1 MTTQNPISRFARPI
15 LSLSPL
21 PTVTMTSLDLAEIAS
36 AAGAKHPPSSPINPL
51 RGPNALQGNALAALM
66 WVAYDLLLTMD
77 REVRAPWSITKCMY
91 LFLRYNSLAAL
102 AFYFMETLGTTP
114 FLVMLNLPSDANSI
128 TISSTPCLK
137 ALKYAL
143 AGRSY
148 IAATEIL
155 CVLVGEA
162 LILLRI
168 NALYGWERKWIVLT
182 VFSFMCEAIVGIATT
197 IVTLSGGA
205 SGLSGSTG
213 ILDCSSAA
221 TNVPD
226 VNLGACTSLGVVCI
240 YFAMILRK
248 THLLAAENAKSM
260 WQILH
265 AADLLPTI
273 HVCLKDACA
282 YFLIGTPYVPSSSSS
297 SSSSSS
303 FLHLS
308 PSLSLSQ
315 LLTQITSDSWL
326 ISTYTVAST
335 RIFLNLKDLN
345 HRSDAGDATW
355 SEFQQRASVLDFR
368 GAVSVGSAGTGGER
382 EMVQVAHG
390 DV

>member
-1 MTTQNPISRFARPI
+1 
-15 LSLSPL
+15 
-21 PTVTMTSLDLAEIAS
+21 MTSLDL
-36 AAGAKHPPSSPINPL
+36 AGAKHPPSSPVNPL

-66 WVAYDLLLTMD
+66 WVAYDLVLTMD
-77 REVRAPWSITKCMY
+77 REIWSVWRAPWSVTKCMY

-114 FLVMLNLPSDANSI
+114 FMVMLNLPSDSPASNSNSSHTS
-128 TISSTPCLK
+128 TISAAPCIN
-137 ALKYAL
+137 ALKYAI

-168 NALYGWERKWIVLT
+168 NALYGWERKWIVVT
-182 VFSFMCEAIVGIATT
+182 VFSFMCEAIVGIVTT

-205 SGLSGSTG
+205 RGLSGSTG

-226 VNLGACTSLGVVCI
+226 VNLGGCTSLGVVCI

-248 THLLAAENAKSM
+248 THVLAAENAKSM
-260 WQILH
+260 WQILN

-282 YFLIGTPYVPSSSSS
+282 YFLIVLAAALLMNLILITAHLGYAQIGTP
-297 SSSSSS
+297 
-303 FLHLS
+303 
-308 PSLSLSQ
+308 
-315 LLTQITSDSWL
+315 WL

-345 HRSDAGDATW
+345 HASDAGDATW
-355 SEFQQRASVLDFR
+355 SEFQRASVLDFR
-368 GAVSVGSAGTGGER
+368 GAVSVGSVGAGGER
-382 EMVQVAHG
+382 EREMAQVSHG